1 MRKLMKKFGAAL
13 LLTLL
18 LACGQAPA
26 PEAAQAPEPAPPP
39 PPPPRDQSFRFP
51 KEGLV
56 GTSIAADHVLGK
68 DFLPPGNV
76 AEYSRDGKT
85 YTLFLINAAGE
96 EQATMLAFDIK
107 GNLTEPAFIADF
119 GGHFGTLD
127 GEPWFIFPRKGVVAG
142 IVGLPQQEAHETGR
156 AFAGLL
162 D

>member
-1 MRKLMKKFGAAL
+1 MRKPMKNFGAAL
-13 LLTLL
+13 LLTIL

-26 PEAAQAPEPAPPP
+26 PETAEAPEPAA
-39 PPPPRDQSFRFP
+39 PPPPREQSYRFP

-85 YTLFLINAAGE
+85 HTLFLINAAGE

-119 GGHFGTLD
+119 GGYSGTLD
-127 GEPWFIFPRKGVVAG
+127 GEPWFIFPRKSVVAG
-142 IVGLPQQEAHETGR
+142 IVGLPQQEAHEAGR
-156 AFAGLL
+156 VFAGLL